1 MLIALIIAL
10 SLSTDTFSLSLI
22 YGTLNL
28 DKKKEIIL
36 SITVGL
42 FHFFMPLLG
51 QSVGKSIIQIF
62 PISLNFLVF
71 IIFLIIGIE
80 MILESFK
87 EYDKI
92 KNLSLFEILS
102 FSFAVSIDS
111 FTVGI
116 GLKLIFD
123 PIISSFIFFIVSAI
137 FTYLG
142 LYLGKIINL
151 FVGKISTII
160 GGIVLIIIGILY
172 II

>member
-22 YGTLNL
+22 YGTSNL
-28 DKKKEIIL
+28 DKRKEIIL

-51 QSVGKSIIQIF
+51 QSVGKNIIQVF

-71 IIFLIIGIE
+71 IIFLIIGVE

-87 EYDKI
+87 KYKKI
-92 KNLSLFEILS
+92 KELNLFEILA
-102 FSFAVSIDS
+102 FAFAVSIDS

-123 PIISSFIFFIVSAI
+123 PLISSFIFLIVSAI

-142 LYLGKIINL
+142 LYLGKLINL
-151 FVGKISTII
+151 FIGKISTII
-160 GGIVLIIIGILY
+160 GGLVLIIIGILY

>member
-22 YGTLNL
+22 YGTSNL
-28 DKKKEIIL
+28 DKRKEIIL
-36 SITVGL
+36 SLIVGL

-51 QSVGKSIIQIF
+51 QSVGKNIIQVF

-71 IIFLIIGIE
+71 IIFLIIGVE

-87 EYDKI
+87 KYKKI
-92 KNLSLFEILS
+92 KELNLFEILA
-102 FSFAVSIDS
+102 FAFAVSIDS

-123 PIISSFIFFIVSAI
+123 PLISSFIFLIVSAI

-142 LYLGKIINL
+142 LYLGKLINL
-151 FVGKISTII
+151 FIGKVSTII
-160 GGIVLIIIGILY
+160 GGLVLIIIGILY